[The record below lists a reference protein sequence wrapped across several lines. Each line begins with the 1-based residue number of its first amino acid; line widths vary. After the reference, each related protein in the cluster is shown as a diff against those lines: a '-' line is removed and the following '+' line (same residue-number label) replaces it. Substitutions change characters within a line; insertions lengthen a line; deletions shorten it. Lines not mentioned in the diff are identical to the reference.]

1 MAFENVRPFRLDTSG
16 FDNALSGYFGAVKQR
31 NDQAEFDAG
40 TVGLIDTLM
49 PNQNALSQPTMAPQ
63 QPQQPAILQA
73 GYGRESGPGAVAGGS
88 VYDRIKKFEGYTP
101 KAQWD
106 YQQHSVGYGTKA
118 KYPGE
123 VIDKPEAERRFK
135 AEVDGA
141 RAIVEQ
147 VAPNAPPGWKDALTS
162 LTYNSGGKWARSGL
176 GAAIQK
182 GDYQEAARI
191 YAQYNKAGG
200 KTLPGLVN
208 RRQEELGWTQGG
220 NGQPVRTADAGGNQQ
235 TAVLEWARRNPRHPT
250 AQAILQKY
258 VTQQMDPNADLERM
272 KTEAEIQK
280 LQRDATGQGRVTY
293 GTTPYF
299 TEDGRPYVTGSDGS
313 TKYLDLGGSKPLAPG
328 ELANQKAAGAA
339 TGKAI
344 GEARAA
350 LPAVVQS
357 TAETLGLL
365 DSLENDPYLDK
376 MVGAVGGRTPD
387 WSEDANRV
395 AAKMA
400 QVSGTAFLTAFQ
412 KLRGG
417 GQITEVEGRKA
428 TEAISRLENRKQ
440 GSPAYREAIADLR
453 RIARNGLIRAQVDA
467 GQLPPDA
474 LGQLHNF
481 ETVSDLVNTQP
492 QQPEPRQYRE
502 IPQPQ
507 AQNPRAP
514 GYQPGAPPA
523 PNTYNPRGQGYQP
536 QPPRTLDAGDGFT
549 VKVK

>member
-16 FDNALSGYFGAVKQR
+16 FDNALSGLFGGIKQR

-49 PNQNALSQPTMAPQ
+49 PNQNALSQPTMAPM
-63 QPQQPAILQA
+63 QPQQPAVLQA
-73 GYGRESGPGAVAGGS
+73 GYGRESGPGMGGGTNL
-88 VYDRIKKFEGYTP
+88 VENIKGFEGYTP
-101 KAQWD
+101 KAAWD
-106 YQQHSVGYGTKA
+106 YKQNSVGYGTRA

-123 VIDKPEAERRFK
+123 VIDKPEAERRLQS
-135 AEVDGA
+135 EVGNA
-141 RAIVEQ
+141 RQIVEQ
-147 VAPNAPPGWKDALTS
+147 FAPNAPQGVKDALTS
-162 LTYNSGGKWARSGL
+162 LTYNAGADWTRSGL
-176 GAAIQK
+176 GMAVKA
-182 GDYQEAARI
+182 GNYDEAARRFV
-191 YAQYNKAGG
+191 QYNKAGG
-200 KTLPGLVN
+200 KTLPGLAN
-208 RRQEELGWTQGG
+208 RRQQEVQWFKGG
-220 NGQPVRTADAGGNQQ
+220 NGQPVQTADAGSNQQ
-235 TAVLEWARRNPRHPT
+235 SAVLEWARRNPRHPT

-339 TGKAI
+339 TGKAM
-344 GEARAA
+344 GEAKAA

-365 DSLENDPYLDK
+365 DTLANDKYLDS
-376 MVGAVGGRTPD
+376 MLGAFGGRTPD
-387 WSEDANRV
+387 LSPDANRV

-440 GSPAYREAIADLR
+440 DPAAYREAIEDLR

-467 GQLPPDA
+467 GQRPPDD
-474 LGQLHNF
+474 LNQLYSF

-492 QQPEPRQYRE
+492 QPRREYRE
-502 IPQPQ
+502 IAPPQ

-514 GYQPGAPPA
+514 GYQPGAPQA

>member
-16 FDNALSGYFGAVKQR
+16 FDNALSGLFGAVKQR

-49 PNQNALSQPTMAPQ
+49 PPNQNALNAPAMAPQ

-135 AEVDGA
+135 TEVDGA

-235 TAVLEWARRNPRHPT
+235 SAVLEWARRNPRHPT
-250 AQAILQKY
+250 SQAILQKY
-258 VTQQMDPNADLERM
+258 TSKAIEQQFADPSAAEMRDLELRG
-272 KTEAEIQK
+272 KRADVAKAEREAQ
-280 LQRDATGQGRVTY
+280 
-293 GTTPYF
+293 
-299 TEDGRPYVTGSDGS
+299 
-313 TKYLDLGGSKPLAPG
+313 
-328 ELANQKAAGAA
+328 
-339 TGKAI
+339 
-344 GEARAA
+344 
-350 LPAVVQS
+350 
-357 TAETLGLL
+357 
-365 DSLENDPYLDK
+365 
-376 MVGAVGGRTPD
+376 
-387 WSEDANRV
+387 
-395 AAKMA
+395 
-400 QVSGTAFLTAFQ
+400 
-412 KLRGG
+412 GG
-417 GQITEVEGRKA
+417 GQFGVFKDAKQKADVEEGMRKEITSVGKA
-428 TEAISRLENRKQ
+428 YSDVRDAYARVRQSSETP
-440 GSPAYREAIADLR
+440 SPAGDLALIFNYMKMLDPGSVVREAEFATAAQSGSFGDVIK
-453 RIARNGLIRAQVDA
+453 AQVERIMS
-467 GQLPPDA
+467 GQRLAPNMRADFVFQAEGLMKKQERQFQAIQNQYKGIAERSGVDTSNVILDMTSPDA
-474 LGQLHNF
+474 AAADAPRLQFPLNDRLPSGEYVWNPA
-481 ETVSDLVNTQP
+481 TGR
-492 QQPEPRQYRE
+492 PER
-502 IPQPQ
+502 
-507 AQNPRAP
+507 
-514 GYQPGAPPA
+514 
-523 PNTYNPRGQGYQP
+523 
-536 QPPRTLDAGDGFT
+536 
-549 VKVK
+549 K

>member
-16 FDNALSGYFGAVKQR
+16 FDNALSGLFGAVKQR

-49 PNQNALSQPTMAPQ
+49 PNQNALSQPTMAPM

-280 LQRDATGQGRVTY
+280 LQREAAGGAKYGKQGAIFQDPVTKKFYSVQFSESGERLIEPLDGLAPSRGVGEVDTGTGTQIIDKATGLPVREV
-293 GTTPYF
+293 P
-299 TEDGRPYVTGSDGS
+299 
-313 TKYLDLGGSKPLAPG
+313 KNLA
-328 ELANQKAAGAA
+328 EAESQ
-339 TGKAI
+339 KAI
-344 GEARAA
+344 GKQQGENAANQPKAQASLQSANAKTGLVLGAIQDAKKLTSGWSVGAGSLLSSLPGTQARDLRARVDTILANLGFEELQDMRNNSPTGGA
-350 LPAVVQS
+350 LGAIAVQELQMLQS
-357 TAETLGLL
+357 TKVSL
-365 DSLENDPYLDK
+365 DQ
-376 MVGAVGGRTPD
+376 
-387 WSEDANRV
+387 
-395 AAKMA
+395 A
-400 QVSGTAFLTAFQ
+400 QTVDQFISAL
-412 KLRGG
+412 
-417 GQITEVEGRKA
+417 
-428 TEAISRLENRKQ
+428 SRLESILDGAQERRQ
-440 GSPAYREAIADLR
+440 AAYEATYGSPPKFNTGPARPADK
-453 RIARNGLIRAQVDA
+453 ASY
-467 GQLPPDA
+467 DA
-474 LGQLHNF
+474 L
-481 ETVSDLVNTQP
+481 
-492 QQPEPRQYRE
+492 
-502 IPQPQ
+502 
-507 AQNPRAP
+507 
-514 GYQPGAPPA
+514 
-523 PNTYNPRGQGYQP
+523 PRGTRYVAP
-536 QPPRTLDAGDGFT
+536 DGSER
-549 VKVK
+549 VKP